1 MLDIAINDL
10 DEVQILGDC
19 MVGVPMGSK
28 MIPVTTSTVYR
39 KNGTSKII

>member
-19 MVGVPMGSK
+19 MVGVPIGSK
-28 MIPVTTSTVYR
+28 MIPVTTSTVYKEKMKPR
-39 KNGTSKII
+39 R